1 MWFKNLYFF
10 AFTRPFEWTQED
22 LEKHLSEHL
31 FTPLGS
37 TELAHFGW
45 INALG
50 KNGISPVHCANDN
63 FLLCA
68 RKEEKMLP
76 ASVIKDMVEEKV
88 NLLEQEQGRGVT
100 KKEKE
105 QFKEDIT
112 FELLPRAFSRITD
125 THAYISP
132 ANNIIVINSSS
143 RGKAEDLLALL
154 RKVLGTLP
162 VTSFQPPE
170 KGVDETMTDW
180 LIERDL
186 GGNFHLGM
194 EAEFNALGDDGAVVR
209 VKNQDLTSDE
219 IKSHLDADKYVVKV
233 ALEWDESMSFVLCD
247 DLAVKRLKF
256 YDVLQEQNDDIDSDD
271 IVAKIDADFA
281 LMSSEINRL
290 IIELLAEFSM
300 KTSDYLDKS

>member
-10 AFTRPFEWTQED
+10 AFTRPFEWSEED

-31 FTPLGS
+31 FTPLAS
-37 TELAHFGW
+37 TEIAHFGW

-50 KNGISPVHCANDN
+50 KHGDTSVHSANGN
-63 FLLCA
+63 FLVCA

-76 ASVIKDMVEEKV
+76 ASVIKDMVEEKI
-88 NLLEQEQGRGVT
+88 NLLELEQGRGAT

-132 ANNIIVINSSS
+132 VNNIIVINSSS

-162 VTSFQPPE
+162 VTSFEPDVCADQ
-170 KGVDETMTDW
+170 TMTDW
-180 LIERDL
+180 LNKKSL
-186 GGNFHLGM
+186 GGKFTLGM

-209 VKNQDLTSDE
+209 VKNQDLLSEE

-233 ALEWDESMSFVLCD
+233 ALEWDESLSFVLCD
-247 DLAVKRLKF
+247 DLAIKRVKF
-256 YDVLQEQNDDIDSDD
+256 FDVIHEQNDDIDSADV
-271 IVAKIDADFA
+271 VAKLDADFA
-281 LMSSEINRL
+281 LMSGELNRF

-300 KTSDYLDKS
+300 TTTDLLEKN

>member
-10 AFTRPFEWTQED
+10 AFTRPFEWSEED

-31 FTPLGS
+31 FTPLAS
-37 TELAHFGW
+37 TEIAHFGW

-50 KNGISPVHCANDN
+50 KHGDTSVHSANGN
-63 FLLCA
+63 FLVCA

-76 ASVIKDMVEEKV
+76 ASVIKDMVEEKI
-88 NLLEQEQGRGVT
+88 NLLELEQGRGAT

-132 ANNIIVINSSS
+132 VNNIIVINSSS

-162 VTSFQPPE
+162 VTSFEPDVCADQ
-170 KGVDETMTDW
+170 TMTDW
-180 LIERDL
+180 LNKKSL
-186 GGNFHLGM
+186 GGKFTLGM

-209 VKNQDLTSDE
+209 VKNQDLLSEE

-233 ALEWDESMSFVLCD
+233 ALEWDESLSFILCD
-247 DLAVKRLKF
+247 DLAIKRVKF
-256 YDVLQEQNDDIDSDD
+256 FDVIHEQNDDIDSADV
-271 IVAKIDADFA
+271 VAKLDADFA
-281 LMSSEINRL
+281 LMSGELNRF

-300 KTSDYLDKS
+300 TTTDLLEKD